1 MTSPRPTYTVAYN
14 LPRGTRVV
22 LLILLGFVSLTV
34 SCARP
39 SDSGFAG
46 TWVMT
51 LDGQPFVVLDLQ
63 PENGRYVGTMSRP
76 LRMITD
82 GKIVSAIGRDVT
94 IERVTT
100 EAPRASTLRIVATR
114 EADSNETTA
123 FEFSLTS
130 PGDARLKV
138 ADAPFEAWR
147 MTRHVGSGTPQ
158 VWTGWDEKR
167 SYLVQE
173 PYVPPNAQMAEIYR
187 ADQAV
192 RQSMAAFQAQA
203 TQIEKDDAARR
214 DQVRALLSKG
224 ELRAAEDYRLAA
236 LVFQH
241 GSEPRDYLFAHTL
254 ALVALAKGDR
264 SASWI
269 AAASLDRYLLAVGQ
283 PQIFGNQFGFDNRL
297 QEPYDR
303 ALVPDALRL
312 PLGVPPLAEQ
322 QAQIEKLLAR

>member
-1 MTSPRPTYTVAYN
+1 M
-14 LPRGTRVV
+14 RVV
-22 LLILLGFVSLTV
+22 LLILLGFVSFTV

-39 SDSGFAG
+39 SDPRFAG

-51 LDGQPFVVLDLQ
+51 LDDQPFVVLDLQ

-76 LRMITD
+76 LRMTTD
-82 GKIVSAIGRDVT
+82 GRSVSAIGRDVT
-94 IERVTT
+94 TERVTT
-100 EAPRASTLRIVATR
+100 DAASATTLRIVTAP
-114 EADSNETTA
+114 AAAANETTE

-130 PGDARLKV
+130 PGEARLKI
-138 ADAPFEAWR
+138 ADAPFEAWPL
-147 MTRHVGSGTPQ
+147 TRHIGSGTPQ
-158 VWTGWDEKR
+158 VWTGWDERR

-173 PYVPPNAQMAEIYR
+173 PYVSPNAQMARIYK

-203 TQIEKDDAARR
+203 KQIEKDDAARR
-214 DQVRALLSKG
+214 EQVRALLSKG
-224 ELRAAEDYRLAA
+224 ELRAAEDFRLAA

-241 GSEPRDYLFAHTL
+241 GSQPRDFLFAHTL

-283 PQIFGNQFGFDNRL
+283 PQIFGNQFGFDGRL
-297 QEPYDR
+297 QEPLDR
-303 ALVPDALRL
+303 ELVSDALRR
-312 PLGVPPLAEQ
+312 PLGVPTLAEQ
-322 QAQIEKLLAR
+322 QAQIEKLLRK